1 MVLDWDVTVVEA
13 ATVVIDVLV
22 VRVMLFGA
30 ITVMVAVLVGG
41 LAVLVDVAKGI
52 SGITVLVSRASVQ
65 ILEGLLGITVFVA
78 EGIAILVLVAG
89 GILIDFG

>member
-1 MVLDWDVTVVEA
+1 VVLDWDVTVVEA